1 MTTDYRLYTLL
12 CVSITLE
19 VLNNFQYEKG
29 KKRKQILIGMPNV
42 SNMEHEIGQEM
53 NNEQEEKEFEKNM
66 LQIDVVY
73 FDSQ

>member
-1 MTTDYRLYTLL
+1 
-12 CVSITLE
+12 
-19 VLNNFQYEKG
+19 
-29 KKRKQILIGMPNV
+29 MPNV